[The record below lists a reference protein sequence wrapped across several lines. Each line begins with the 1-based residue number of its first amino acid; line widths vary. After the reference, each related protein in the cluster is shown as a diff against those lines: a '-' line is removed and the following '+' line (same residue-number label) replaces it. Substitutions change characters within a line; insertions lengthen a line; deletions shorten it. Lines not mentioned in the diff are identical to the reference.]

1 MQKKQKLNRS
11 VIMSEVKP
19 QVLVNALTRLPSH
32 QTTSCHSQHPEYLID
47 RKWSKSHHTIYL

>member
-47 RKWSKSHHTIYL
+47 RK